1 MYLSAEWALELR
13 GVPASQVP
21 FMYYAVFW
29 AAWVA
34 AVLWFVAFD
43 AAVAASASAWCLLA
57 LKLAPTSFGVVEVVV
72 SLT

>member
-1 MYLSAEWALELR
+1 MD
-13 GVPASQVP
+13 
-21 FMYYAVFW
+21 YAVLR

-57 LKLAPTSFGVVEVVV
+57 LKLAPTSFGAVEVVV